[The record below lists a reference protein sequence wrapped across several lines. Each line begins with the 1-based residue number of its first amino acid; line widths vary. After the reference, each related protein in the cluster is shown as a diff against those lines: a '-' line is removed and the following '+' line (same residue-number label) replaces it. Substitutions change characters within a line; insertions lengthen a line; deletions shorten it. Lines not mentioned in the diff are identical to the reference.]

1 MCKLQ
6 LVWDSTNK
14 RFDEKLTARNHFT
27 FVLSWESN
35 VNWECIGLFSFAV
48 RVIEKTLAILS
59 ANRIKTKNCPLA
71 FSRASSSLHV
81 FFYFAPLLPHGCCRD
96 NFFFH
101 SYSDAW
107 RRRRRRRRSGKMDE
121 GADVTSQLQ
130 DSADEGKEI
139 PIHAKEVI
147 EALQDLEDEYD
158 LHPKHAV

>member
-1 MCKLQ
+1 M
-6 LVWDSTNK
+6 
-14 RFDEKLTARNHFT
+14 F
-27 FVLSWESN
+27 
-35 VNWECIGLFSFAV
+35 LFYSGSHCLMGV
-48 RVIEKTLAILS
+48 VEI
-59 ANRIKTKNCPLA
+59 
-71 FSRASSSLHV
+71 
-81 FFYFAPLLPHGCCRD
+81 

>member
-1 MCKLQ
+1 MIYRKNSPSSQQTESKL
-6 LVWDSTNK
+6 N
-14 RFDEKLTARNHFT
+14 
-27 FVLSWESN
+27 FV
-35 VNWECIGLFSFAV
+35 GLF
-48 RVIEKTLAILS
+48 
-59 ANRIKTKNCPLA
+59 
-71 FSRASSSLHV
+71 FSRAPSSLHV
-81 FFYFAPLLPHGCCRD
+81 SFLFGLSLPHGCCRD
-96 NFFFH
+96 KFFFFH

>member
-1 MCKLQ
+1 MELHWLLFLVLCDLSKKLSPSSQ
-6 LVWDSTNK
+6 QTES
-14 RFDEKLTARNHFT
+14 KLN
-27 FVLSWESN
+27 FVR
-35 VNWECIGLFSFAV
+35 LF
-48 RVIEKTLAILS
+48 
-59 ANRIKTKNCPLA
+59 
-71 FSRASSSLHV
+71 FSRAPSSLHV
-81 FFYFAPLLPHGCCRD
+81 SFLFGLSLPHGCCRD
-96 NFFFH
+96 KFFFH

-158 LHPKHAV
+158 LHPKHAGKN